1 MKKALDFFFLQAQSM
16 SNAGNYEQ
24 AVSKAKRARLVA
36 LAAIVLGIIINTSVV
51 VILVNMTD

>member
-1 MKKALDFFFLQAQSM
+1 M

-36 LAAIVLGIIINTSVV
+36 LAAIVLGIIMHTFVIVV
-51 VILVNMTD
+51 YMTD